1 MMRQRLLTIAS
12 ISFAV
17 LVIVL
22 GIWEI
27 VSPSRI
33 VNGLV
38 PISACVMLLAGG
50 LTRYLDREK
59 TVSYRLGRAYW
70 WRRCSLSVENGD
82 PRP

>member
-12 ISFAV
+12 MSFAV

-33 VNGLV
+33 VHGLV

-50 LTRYLDREK
+50 LTRYLDKRK
-59 TVSYRLGRAYW
+59 DGLVSIGAGLLVATMLAVSGKW
-70 WRRCSLSVENGD
+70 
-82 PRP
+82 